1 MHHAKFGKVADNR
14 GLNRLADNRGINR
27 KADNRGINRMAD
39 NRGIN
44 GGVYLSKI
52 FRNMQNGLQARKLT
66 AFLISEKKRGIH
78 QKAANLKF
86 ESH

>member
-52 FRNMQNGLQARKLT
+52 FRNMQNGLQARKFT

-78 QKAANLKF
+78 QKAASLKF